1 MENNKLEVI
10 FVLQEIETKIGVLRA
25 ELKPIEDK
33 ANEIRKKISGLKRDA
48 EQYKLDNRL
57 FEPMSKLK
65 DYVGKK
71 IEEIGL
77 VEELDDG
84 TLRVEEIWDNEYF
97 KIDDDGHLDY
107 SSEWG
112 GVMNY
117 DPNINRYVL
126 WRYYNRTEHNFI
138 GYTYIS
144 FYEI

>member
-1 MENNKLEVI
+1 M
-10 FVLQEIETKIGVLRA
+10 LQEIETKIGVLRA
-25 ELKPIEDK
+25 ELKPIDDK
-33 ANEIRKKISGLKRDA
+33 ASEIRKKIAELKRDA

-65 DYVGKK
+65 DYVGKR
-71 IEEIGL
+71 IEDISL

-97 KIDDDGHLDY
+97 KIDDEGHLDY

-117 DPNINRYVL
+117 DHDIGKYVL
-126 WRYYNRTEHNFI
+126 WRY
-138 GYTYIS
+138 
-144 FYEI
+144 